1 MNIVIFG
8 QTGTGKSTF
17 ARKLVKYLIEDKR
30 LVVISENIQDIERLA
45 DELEFD
51 ISLVEITDK
60 NIYQLDFRKLIE
72 QNKYIAFEFEHV
84 IDEEL
89 VYALDQIASTIYE
102 LKDTLLYIDEAHI
115 FFPKFRCST
124 ELERLIRAGRKNAI
138 INILVTQQLRD
149 LRDVA
154 LKQAHY
160 MVVFKLSEHNEI
172 EKIKYYFDVDL
183 LKNLGEYECV
193 IYNKV
198 TGEAEIS
205 KSDIIDLMV

>member
-102 LKDTLLYIDEAHI
+102 LKDTLVYIDEAHI

>member
-51 ISLVEITDK
+51 ISLVEVSDK

-102 LKDTLLYIDEAHI
+102 LKDILLYIDEAHI

>member
-89 VYALDQIASTIYE
+89 VYALEQIASTIYE
-102 LKDTLLYIDEAHI
+102 LKDILLYIDEAHI